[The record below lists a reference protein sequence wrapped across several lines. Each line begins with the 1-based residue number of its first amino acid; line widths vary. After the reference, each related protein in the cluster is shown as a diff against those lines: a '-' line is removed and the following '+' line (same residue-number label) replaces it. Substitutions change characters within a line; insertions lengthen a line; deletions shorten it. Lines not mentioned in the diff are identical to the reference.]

1 MSGGLNPDHTSD
13 VPISQSSK
21 CKHGVYHVGKE
32 GEPNQA
38 CSVCRSTPK
47 KELTPE
53 ELRALKKQNSFWE

>member
-1 MSGGLNPDHTSD
+1 VGGEHNAENQSTAR
-13 VPISQSSK
+13 ISQSSK

-47 KELTPE
+47 RELTPSE
-53 ELRALKKQNSFWE
+53 IKGLKRQNNFWK